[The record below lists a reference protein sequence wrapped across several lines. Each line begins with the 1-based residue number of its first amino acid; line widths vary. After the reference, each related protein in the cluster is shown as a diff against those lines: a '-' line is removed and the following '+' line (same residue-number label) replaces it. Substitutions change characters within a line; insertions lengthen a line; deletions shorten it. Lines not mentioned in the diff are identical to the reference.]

1 MGRKWPQQEH
11 WQNLLEEY
19 RREHN
24 LTNEE
29 VAQRMG
35 IAVSTLITYTYQKNR
50 GPGPKILLKFAETV
64 GCSIAELML
73 DAPASHLPGDM
84 GEVDEFRFSQM
95 LESMKNP
102 DLTPED
108 RQILFEDF
116 TAAYERL
123 LILKQRLGKKE
134 K

>member
-1 MGRKWPQQEH
+1 
-11 WQNLLEEY
+11 
-19 RREHN
+19 
-24 LTNEE
+24 
-29 VAQRMG
+29 
-35 IAVSTLITYTYQKNR
+35 
-50 GPGPKILLKFAETV
+50 
-64 GCSIAELML
+64 
-73 DAPASHLPGDM
+73 M